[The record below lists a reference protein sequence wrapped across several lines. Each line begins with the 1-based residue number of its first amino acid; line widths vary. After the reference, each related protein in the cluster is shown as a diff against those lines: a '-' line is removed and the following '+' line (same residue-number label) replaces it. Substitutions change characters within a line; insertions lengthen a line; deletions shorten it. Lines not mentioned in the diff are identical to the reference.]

1 MVTNDFEIT
10 QLLIDASQC
19 GVIHTGGTL
28 CRENRSC
35 VGESAART
43 LRHPAIDTAFISASG
58 WDSRGIFTPDEN
70 KVTVKETVSR
80 SQREKHPAVRQ
91 FEIQSGGHV
100 YGVTFDP
107 VHHHHYRPA
116 SFRCRR
122 QSYRPARL
130 RGAAGRITRAA
141 TAGLALPVL
150 DQRRADPGDLLISL
164 GHARR
169 RIPQINHHN
178 ALCFVIRAKQGDNPA
193 RTPLASSGLIGDKP
207 ARRQHGA
214 DQRSGDPIVHHP
226 LQQLPLRTGAQT
238 LAGQQ
243 LAQGRGHAGRGS
255 GVAGVAGKRLIQFRF
270 PAVKAGDVVADL
282 AQKAVNPAG
291 PPTVASS
298 RLAALLSLMV
308 MAAAQSSPTVMPSAR
323 CFSLTGE

>member
-1 MVTNDFEIT
+1 MPPPVISPGTPARCCGPDNARGHRRLSVASARSAPRRSRRFADFARPCSPAYPADKSP
-10 QLLIDASQC
+10 QCALLC
-19 GVIHTGGTL
+19 Y
-28 CRENRSC
+28 
-35 VGESAART
+35 
-43 LRHPAIDTAFISASG
+43 SG
-58 WDSRGIFTPDEN
+58 QAG
-70 KVTVKETVSR
+70 
-80 SQREKHPAVRQ
+80 
-91 FEIQSGGHV
+91 
-100 YGVTFDP
+100 
-107 VHHHHYRPA
+107 
-116 SFRCRR
+116 R
-122 QSYRPARL
+122 QS
-130 RGAAGRITRAA
+130 RA
-141 TAGLALPVL
+141 
-150 DQRRADPGDLLISL
+150 
-164 GHARR
+164 H
-169 RIPQINHHN
+169 
-178 ALCFVIRAKQGDNPA
+178 
-193 RTPLASSGLIGDKP
+193 PLASSGLIGDKP